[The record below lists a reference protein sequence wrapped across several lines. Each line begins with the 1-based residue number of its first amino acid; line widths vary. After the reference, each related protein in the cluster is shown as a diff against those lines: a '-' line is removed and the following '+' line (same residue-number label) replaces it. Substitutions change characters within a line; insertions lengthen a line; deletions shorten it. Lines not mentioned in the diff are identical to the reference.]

1 MGKVTIKD
9 VAREAGVSISTVSNA
24 LNGVDVLKPETREH
38 ILEVANRMN
47 YIPNLNGR
55 NLKSKATKVIGLFT
69 TSLKGPYFAAL
80 ADRIFWECK
89 KYGYELNIFVT
100 WESKSA
106 MNSILGRRVDGCVV
120 LSEDVDERGA
130 EQIQEQEIPTVFLDR
145 ERKSNRIASVLFDSY
160 GAGQK
165 AAEFMLSRG
174 MKKVCFVRGVLENYD
189 SIERER
195 GFRERLAKS
204 GIELEPEYILNG
216 GFEREMAHD
225 SMLEFIG
232 KGMPLPE
239 AVFAGNDL
247 SAFGVIDALTESG
260 YRVPQ
265 DLIVLGVDDIE
276 ECNWYSPKLSTLKTD
291 FEKEGVMAVEKLV
304 KMINGEEPGE
314 IIKLPSHL
322 IEREST
328 LQLKKE

>member
-1 MGKVTIKD
+1 
-9 VAREAGVSISTVSNA
+9 
-24 LNGVDVLKPETREH
+24 
-38 ILEVANRMN
+38 
-47 YIPNLNGR
+47 
-55 NLKSKATKVIGLFT
+55 
-69 TSLKGPYFAAL
+69 
-80 ADRIFWECK
+80 
-89 KYGYELNIFVT
+89 
-100 WESKSA
+100 
-106 MNSILGRRVDGCVV
+106 
-120 LSEDVDERGA
+120 
-130 EQIQEQEIPTVFLDR
+130 
-145 ERKSNRIASVLFDSY
+145 
-160 GAGQK
+160 
-165 AAEFMLSRG
+165 MLSRG

-304 KMINGEEPGE
+304 KMINGEESGE

-328 LQLKKE
+328 LQLKK